1 MPTSGRRHT
10 ILIVDDDPNVIQS
23 VSELL
28 RQEHAVL
35 GATGGDDG
43 LRVLDEQPVDVVM
56 SDQRMPS
63 ISGVD
68 FLRQVRERHPDV
80 TRLLVT
86 AYADV
91 RTVIDAINQG
101 HVYRY
106 IAKPWDPDDLRGVIR
121 EACER
126 HDLVVDRRRLLD
138 ELQTKNADLERANA
152 ELQRVSDLKTSFI
165 RVAGHELRTPLALQL
180 GLLGLAR
187 RADVAPPVRDLLSRA
202 ERAAQRLS
210 RRVEQLME
218 LLYADRFARPLDR
231 QPTDLGALARD
242 AADDVRPFVDL
253 RNQTLR
259 VDVGDDVGSLDVD
272 GPKLEDS
279 LNQLLLNA
287 IKFTPDGGE
296 VSLAVSRAE
305 GAVRIAVSDTGVGIE
320 PELLPHVFEPFFTG
334 LDAAHHSSGHFE
346 FGARGLGLGLSVVK
360 TFVALHGGRVGVRS
374 EPGRGTTITIEL
386 PERA

>member
-1 MPTSGRRHT
+1 MPTSRRHT
-10 ILIVDDDPNVIQS
+10 LLIVDDEPNVIQS
-23 VSELL
+23 VRDLL
-28 RQEHAVL
+28 RLEYTVL
-35 GATGGDDG
+35 GAARGADG
-43 LRVLDEQPVDVVM
+43 MKLLDEHAVDVVM
-56 SDQRMPS
+56 SDQRMPA
-63 ISGVD
+63 ISGVE

-86 AYADV
+86 GYADA

-126 HDLVVDRRRLLD
+126 HDLVADRRHLLD

-152 ELQRVSDLKTSFI
+152 ELQRANDLKTSFI

-187 RADVAPPVRDLLSRA
+187 RGDVPAPVRDLLTRA

-231 QPTDLGALARD
+231 QPTDLGALALD
-242 AADDVRPFVDL
+242 AADDVRPFVEL

-259 VDVGDDVGSLDVD
+259 VDVSDDLGPLDLD

-287 IKFTPDGGE
+287 IKFTPDRGE
-296 VSLAVSRAE
+296 VSLSVSRID
-305 GAVRIAVSDTGVGIE
+305 GGVRIAVSDTGVGIA

-334 LDAAHHSSGHFE
+334 LDAAHHSSGLFE

-360 TFVALHGGRVGVRS
+360 TFVTLHGGRVAVRS

-386 PERA
+386 PTSA